1 MTNEEALKKFLLDID
16 CLNELLPWTGKFN
29 LFDVLRISR
38 TEIRHSNICL
48 LYTSPSPRDS

>member
-29 LFDVLRISR
+29 L
-38 TEIRHSNICL
+38 
-48 LYTSPSPRDS
+48 